1 MRGRIVGV
9 KKTKI
14 LKFVLITHLLLFLT
28 AILINILII
37 PNYPAFWF
45 FAFSFFVGT
54 YEVLKSRLFK
64 LDSGFYLGSLLT
76 LIGISGFIFLFTNTT
91 EYVCEYLLTD
101 FILASFLTYL
111 VCGQKF
117 HLVIMYSLFFALVFT
132 LLFTFSYISLPIFIA
147 ILVSYLL
154 LLIVIIIVNVFGRK

>member
-14 LKFVLITHLLLFLT
+14 LKFVLITYLLLFLT
-28 AILINILII
+28 AILINILLI

-45 FAFSFFVGT
+45 FAFSFLVGT
-54 YEVLKSRLFK
+54 YEVMKSRLFK
-64 LDSGFYLGSLLT
+64 LDSGFYLGSLVT

-91 EYVCEYLLTD
+91 EYICEYLLTD
-101 FILASFLTYL
+101 FMLASLLTFLI
-111 VCGQKF
+111 CGQKF
-117 HLVIMYSLFFALVFT
+117 HLVIVYSLFFALVFT

-154 LLIVIIIVNVFGRK
+154 LLILIISVNVFGRK

>member
-37 PNYPAFWF
+37 PNYPAFWY
-45 FAFSFFVGT
+45 FAFSFLVGT

-64 LDSGFYLGSLLT
+64 LDSGFYLGSFLIF
-76 LIGISGFIFLFTNTT
+76 IGISGFVFTFTKT
-91 EYVCEYLLTD
+91 DSYWCLYLLAD
-101 FILASFLTYL
+101 FFIASFLTFL
-111 VCGQKF
+111 VCGQYF
-117 HLVIMYSLFFALVFT
+117 HLIFDFS
-132 LLFTFSYISLPIFIA
+132 LLFIIIFTSFYTFSLITLPIFIA
-147 ILVSYLL
+147 FLVAFFVLFIL
-154 LLIVIIIVNVFGRK
+154 IITFNFKH